1 MSHRKSIFT
10 LQISPL
16 KQTIAILSVTLF
28 VMLAAKGL
36 LASGAIEYDLTVYWE
51 CAFTML
57 MIYMLFTAVWSISY
71 KDKSRYLMHSIIGY
85 VAVAFIGGFMAQTF
99 SGLSMD
105 EAGGFR
111 MMYIIFTVSYLI
123 FMGIVNAM
131 RKILEIVK
139 KQDAR
144 LRGEAEN

>member
-1 MSHRKSIFT
+1 MKQHKSIFT
-10 LQISPL
+10 LQIAPFRQAL
-16 KQTIAILSVTLF
+16 AISVVTLI
-28 VMLAAKGL
+28 VMLVTRGL
-36 LASGAIEYDLTVYWE
+36 FAGEIISQDPPVYWE

-71 KDKSRYLMHSIIGY
+71 KDKSKYLMHSIIGY
-85 VAVAFIGGFMAQTF
+85 VAVAFIGGFLAQKF
-99 SGLSMD
+99 SGLTMD

-144 LRGEAEN
+144 LRGEVEN

>member
-1 MSHRKSIFT
+1 MNTYKSIFT
-10 LQISPL
+10 LQISPFR
-16 KQTIAILSVTLF
+16 QAVAIGLVTLL
-28 VMLAAKGL
+28 VMLVAKGL
-36 LASGAIEYDLTVYWE
+36 LASGAIAQDPPVFWE

-71 KDKSRYLMHSIIGY
+71 RDKSKYLLHSIIGY
-85 VAVAFIGGFMAQTF
+85 VAVAFVGGFLAQSF
-99 SGLSMD
+99 SGLTMD
-105 EAGGFR
+105 EAGGFK

-131 RKILEIVK
+131 RTILEIVK

-144 LRGEAEN
+144 LRGEIEN